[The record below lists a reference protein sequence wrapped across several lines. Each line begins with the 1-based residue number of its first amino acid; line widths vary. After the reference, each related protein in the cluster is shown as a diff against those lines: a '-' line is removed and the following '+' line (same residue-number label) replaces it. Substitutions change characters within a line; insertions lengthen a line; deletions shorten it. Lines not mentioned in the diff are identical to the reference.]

1 MNDTRVSMELDTD
14 FPRSGHVKVR
24 TGAENGASF
33 SLALRIPEYAENFEL
48 LVNGARTSGKIEKG
62 FLYLNALPGDT
73 ELEIDFAMSPHFV
86 KADPRMRAEYRQDR
100 NRTRP

>member
-1 MNDTRVSMELDTD
+1 M
-14 FPRSGHVKVR
+14 
-24 TGAENGASF
+24 
-33 SLALRIPEYAENFEL
+33 RIPEYAENFEL

-86 KADPRMRAEYRQDR
+86 KADPRVRADIGKIAIVRGPEVYCLEGCDDGSFLADVFVDSSACIEEV
-100 NRTRP
+100 